1 MNLANLLP
9 VGIASLTAV
18 ALALPNLKA
27 QSPQTT
33 PQPTLTQQSPS
44 TSPRRLTIKVSVAE
58 PSDLKV
64 KEGDRI
70 KTGQL
75 IADRSRER
83 TRLTSQKQQLTL
95 SLQKLQSYTPLAPTP
110 PQPVPSVKALPP
122 TSYLEHEAEG
132 EKAKAAVSFA
142 VPSAAHRLSLK

>member
-9 VGIASLTAV
+9 VGIATLTAV

-33 PQPTLTQQSPS
+33 PQPTLTQPTPAQ

-83 TRLTSQKQQLTL
+83 SRITSQKQQLTISLHLLIATHAFNKDL
-95 SLQKLQSYTPLAPTP
+95 SVVTENVREFVRIPN
-110 PQPVPSVKALPP
+110 
-122 TSYLEHEAEG
+122 
-132 EKAKAAVSFA
+132 
-142 VPSAAHRLSLK
+142 LKVENWL

>member
-9 VGIASLTAV
+9 VGIASLTAL

-33 PQPTLTQQSPS
+33 PQPITQQSPAQ

-64 KEGDRI
+64 QEGSQVKKGQVIAAKDRE
-70 KTGQL
+70 KQ
-75 IADRSRER
+75 
-83 TRLTSQKQQLTL
+83 RLESQKGQLTL
-95 SLQKLQSYTPLAPTP
+95 SRPNLQSYTPFPPTP
-110 PQPVPSVKALPP
+110 PQLPP
-122 TSYLEHEAEG
+122 SKPCLEILMSG
-132 EKAKAAVSFA
+132 YYIK
-142 VPSAAHRLSLK
+142 

>member
-1 MNLANLLP
+1 MDANLLP
-9 VGIASLTAV
+9 VGIATLTAV
-18 ALALPNLKA
+18 AIALPNLKA

-33 PQPTLTQQSPS
+33 TQPTLTQQAPS

-75 IADRSRER
+75 IADRSSLHSAGSSTEKIIFLTGR
-83 TRLTSQKQQLTL
+83 TEEAQNV
-95 SLQKLQSYTPLAPTP
+95 PL
-110 PQPVPSVKALPP
+110 
-122 TSYLEHEAEG
+122 
-132 EKAKAAVSFA
+132 
-142 VPSAAHRLSLK
+142 